1 MSILIIQPFI
11 PHYREEF
18 FTGLNQKAP
27 LEIFCY
33 ENKSKVKADMFKQ
46 SLFTTEYLT
55 NIKIG
60 PFLLYNFFKFFDKKY
75 DVLVLMLHFGH
86 LSTWILLMTKK
97 IHGKKIILWGQ
108 GISVKRYLS
117 EEKKP
122 SVLLK
127 LMIYFSDGAWFYTNK
142 ELAQWESIFPTKKMI
157 SLNNTISDIKSILER
172 SNSLNKIELKAKH
185 KIAQEKCFIF
195 CARFTNPHRR
205 VDLLLSAIN
214 SLDVDKFAF
223 IIIGDGHFKPDFSNY
238 KNVFDYGAVYNV
250 QLKNELFDIADIYFQ
265 PGWVGLSIVEAMAYG
280 KPIFTFKRS
289 ENILQCVEYHYIEN
303 EVNGYI
309 FDSLNSFLE
318 TVDAI
323 SASKI
328 IELGESA
335 KNYVKEVLTME
346 NMIQSAFNSIA
357 LIKTTNK

>member
-1 MSILIIQPFI
+1 MSILIVQPFI

-18 FTGLNQKAP
+18 FTGLNQKNP

-33 ENKSKVKADMFKQ
+33 ENKSKIKADKFKE
-46 SLFTTEYLT
+46 SVFRTEYLK

-60 PFLLYNFFKFFDKKY
+60 PFLLYDFFKFFDKKY

-86 LSTWILLMTKK
+86 LSTWILLLTKK
-97 IHGKKIILWGQ
+97 IHRKKIILWGQ

-122 SVLLK
+122 SILLK
-127 LMIYFSDGAWFYTNK
+127 MMIYFSDGVWFYTNK
-142 ELAQWESIFPTKKMI
+142 ELAQWKSIFPTKKMM
-157 SLNNTISDIKSILER
+157 SLNNTISEIKPILER
-172 SNSLNKIELKAKH
+172 DTNLKIELKEKH
-185 KIAQEKCFIF
+185 KITQEKCFIF
-195 CARFTNPHRR
+195 CARFTNPYRR

-214 SLDVDKFAF
+214 SLDSEKFAF
-223 IIIGDGHFKPDFSNY
+223 IIIGDGHFKPDFSKY
-238 KNVFDYGAVYNV
+238 KNVFDYGAVYDL

-289 ENILQCVEYHYIEN
+289 EDILQCVEYHYIEN

-309 FDSLNSFLE
+309 FDSLDSFIGTINTLP
-318 TVDAI
+318 AQ
-323 SASKI
+323 KI
-328 IELGESA
+328 TELGESA
-335 KNYVKEVLTME
+335 KNYVTEVLTMK
-346 NMIQSAFNSIA
+346 NMIQSAFDNIIQ
-357 LIKTTNK
+357 IKTNK